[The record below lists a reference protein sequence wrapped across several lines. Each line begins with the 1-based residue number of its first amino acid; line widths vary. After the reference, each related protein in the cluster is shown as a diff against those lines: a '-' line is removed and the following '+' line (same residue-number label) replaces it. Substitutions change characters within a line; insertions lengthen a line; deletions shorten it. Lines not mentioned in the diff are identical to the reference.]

1 MVNNKMHKK
10 LEFLRKY
17 TESCGKLAVAFSGG
31 IDSTFL
37 LSVAHEVLGK
47 NAVAVNVKSNFV
59 PERESEFSRRF
70 CTEKNIE
77 LITFEADEDRIP
89 DFKENPKNRCYF
101 CKKYLFQNIIE
112 SAKALGIEK
121 VAEGSNADDDSDFRP
136 GHKAID
142 ELKVLSPLREA
153 GLTKSE
159 IRELSR
165 EMGIEIWNKPS
176 AACLASR
183 IPYGEI
189 ISSHKLE
196 LIEKGEQLLYEK
208 KFSQFRIRLHETQDK
223 RFLARIEILPKDF
236 EKIMD
241 EKNRTEI
248 YSELKKLGFTF
259 VSLDLGGF
267 KSGGLN
273 I

>member
-1 MVNNKMHKK
+1 MHKK
-10 LEFLRKY
+10 LEFLQKY
-17 TESCGKLAVAFSGG
+17 IQSCGKLAVAFSGG

-37 LSVAHEVLGK
+37 LTVAHEVLGD
-47 NAVAVNVKSNFV
+47 NAVAVSVKSNFT
-59 PERESEFSRRF
+59 PARESEFSKKY
-70 CTEKNIE
+70 CSTNNIR
-77 LITFEADEDRIP
+77 LITIETDESKIP
-89 DFKENPKNRCYF
+89 SFSENPKNRCYF
-101 CKKYLFQNIIE
+101 CKKYLFRNIIE
-112 SAKALGIEK
+112 SAKSNGIEK
-121 VAEGSNADDDSDFRP
+121 VAEGSNVDDDSDFRP

-159 IRELSR
+159 IRQLSR

-189 ISSHKLE
+189 ISSQKLE
-196 LIEKGEQLLYEK
+196 LIEKGEQFLHEK
-208 KFSQFRIRLHETQDK
+208 EFSQFRIRLHETLDK
-223 RFLARIEILPKDF
+223 RFLARIEIPLEDF
-236 EKIMD
+236 EKIID

-248 YSELKKLGFTF
+248 YSELKKIGFTF
-259 VSLDLGGF
+259 ISLDLGGF

-273 I
+273 L